1 MSLPTSRSCHIP
13 MLRDLL
19 LLTLAANAIASH
31 STSVAK
37 MQPSSLA
44 RDRRMMPNGLESN
57 TVGDANTSPFIEGL
71 KNSLAS
77 GLASAAGKTL
87 LHPFDVIK
95 TIEQRSHEKL
105 GVWEAGRRVVKES
118 GFCSLFTRGLDV
130 TLIGSV
136 PSTAVYFGV
145 YQFLKRKFTQQLGL
159 EYKLTAVALS
169 ASTANFIAAFF
180 RVPTE
185 IVKQRVQAG
194 MYPDATSALKLIFA
208 DGGFLAFFE
217 LRSVMVQV
225 FRDIP
230 YAVVMLLTYEILHSL
245 FRTNVFETEAKQ
257 GRGDDSNLAAKTATA
272 SVKGLWIGATAGAL
286 GALVTTPLD
295 VVKTRWLVDRKQYR
309 GLVDVIV
316 RTWLHEGPAA
326 FFKGAVPRVA
336 QKIPSSSI
344 FFLLYELFRTIFG
357 VKR

>member
-77 GLASAAGKTL
+77 GLASAAGK
-87 LHPFDVIK
+87 
-95 TIEQRSHEKL
+95 